1 MITVNFQGFREIV
14 DDVGGVFMD
23 VDHRYFNDNAGL
35 GYGQTYDRIDLHPGY
50 QRLTGV
56 QALDYVRFRHTD
68 SDLYRNA
75 RQQEF
80 VKAFKQQV
88 SSFSSV
94 TRSRRSSARSPST
107 SRSAWE
113 AGRPSISARST
124 ATPGSST
131 AELPGGAFQQ
141 SRLEGLTDVPG
152 TYLLQASPE
161 SVDAA
166 VDKFL
171 HPDPAAADKAA
182 AAATGTKPKTEEPTG
197 PPPSEVSV
205 EVLNGN
211 GVAGSADEAA
221 YVLGQRGYVS
231 ANGGNADRFDYFETT
246 VLYTPGAPT
255 PSSRPTSSPSSS
267 STRRSRRRRPTC
279 PSRRPSA

>member
-94 TRSRRSSARSPST
+94 TKIPAIVRAITEHVEVGVEAR
-107 SRSAWE
+107 
-113 AGRPSISARST
+113 RPSISARST

-131 AELPGGAFQQ
+131 
-141 SRLEGLTDVPG
+141 
-152 TYLLQASPE
+152 
-161 SVDAA
+161 
-166 VDKFL
+166 
-171 HPDPAAADKAA
+171 
-182 AAATGTKPKTEEPTG
+182 
-197 PPPSEVSV
+197 
-205 EVLNGN
+205 
-211 GVAGSADEAA
+211 
-221 YVLGQRGYVS
+221 
-231 ANGGNADRFDYFETT
+231 
-246 VLYTPGAPT
+246 
-255 PSSRPTSSPSSS
+255 SSRAARSSS
-267 STRRSRRRRPTC
+267 LASKV
-279 PSRRPSA
+279 

>member
-23 VDHRYFNDNAGL
+23 VDHRYLNDNAGL

-94 TRSRRSSARSPST
+94 TKIPAIVRAITEHVEVGGRRGGPRFQHGLRLRQAPLRAP
-107 SRSAWE
+107 
-113 AGRPSISARST
+113 GRRVPAVS
-124 ATPGSST
+124 
-131 AELPGGAFQQ
+131 
-141 SRLEGLTDVPG
+141 LEGLTDVPG

-182 AAATGTKPKTEEPTG
+182 AAATGTKPKTEEPT
-197 PPPSEVSV
+197 
-205 EVLNGN
+205 
-211 GVAGSADEAA
+211 A
-221 YVLGQRGYVS
+221 
-231 ANGGNADRFDYFETT
+231 
-246 VLYTPGAPT
+246 
-255 PSSRPTSSPSSS
+255 
-267 STRRSRRRRPTC
+267 RRRPR
-279 PSRRPSA
+279 SRSRC